1 MINLQNG
8 VALSEPNS
16 SGNPIISG
24 GAQLS
29 GNLKPQGP
37 TTFEAAFQISKS
49 EQLSPPNVKKL
60 AVAVLQA
67 NESVPSDVPAKTL
80 LSTLS
85 SEELMQLLMTQSES
99 SISTEPTEIPESLQ
113 EWIAAE
119 SGANQTIDSLKTNN
133 LRVSIEAE
141 GERVDDSADTALPLE
156 PESVVST
163 VASSEALS
171 KEGRSAVKEPA
182 LEGKLGDPSVLM
194 TGESADVV
202 GESVEPETGISQPM
216 QSTLLSDEDGINLL
230 ISDEKLDVESSKT
243 PTKFGEVD
251 EADHSKVTNITGG
264 ETVIPS
270 SSQNMENKQ
279 TVKEPLGFQS
289 ESLKE
294 STKIDTSAVVESKAK
309 PDAEIKPLSILVSSS
324 EPKTTEELKSPF
336 IESSTAKSTE
346 KPPETKI
353 SDVMMNL
360 AGNKE
365 QEPDS
370 TLQVRPMNPIE
381 SAKIERVP
389 QELPQAQVMLQ
400 KAIKL
405 PEVIPTLSDR
415 IHTMIKKDIQHGFI
429 RLDPPELGALEV
441 RIQVTQETT
450 QIQIVSQSPQVR
462 EALESQSIRLRESLA
477 EQGLTLADL
486 DVSDQTYQGA
496 ENSSEDGQ
504 DNHANADDG
513 EHDSQNI
520 DSEVSSQS
528 TNGLV
533 DHYV

>member
-29 GNLKPQGP
+29 SDLKPQGP
-37 TTFEAAFQISKS
+37 TTFEAAFQTSKS

-67 NESVPSDVPAKTL
+67 NESAPLDAPSKAL
-80 LSTLS
+80 LSSLS

-99 SISTEPTEIPESLQ
+99 SISTEPAEIPESLQ

-119 SGANQTIDSLKTNN
+119 TGANQTIDPLKVNK
-133 LRVSIEAE
+133 LGVSAQAE
-141 GERVDDSADTALPLE
+141 GERANELANTALTLE
-156 PESVVST
+156 SESVAST
-163 VASSEALS
+163 VAPSEALN
-171 KEGRSAVKEPA
+171 KEGKSVVDGSALAEKV
-182 LEGKLGDPSVLM
+182 GDHSVLM
-194 TGESADVV
+194 SGENSADAGVR
-202 GESVEPETGISQPM
+202 VELETGHSQQM
-216 QSTLLSDEDGINLL
+216 QSTLLSNEDGINVLTD
-230 ISDEKLDVESSKT
+230 DEKLDAEFHKLQ
-243 PTKFGEVD
+243 TKLGAED
-251 EADHSKVTNITGG
+251 ETGHSNVTNMTDG
-264 ETVIPS
+264 ETVVQS
-270 SSQNMENKQ
+270 RNQNLENKQ
-279 TVKEPLGFQS
+279 TVKESIGFQS
-289 ESLKE
+289 ESQKG
-294 STKIDTSAVVESKAK
+294 SNKIDVSAVVEPKAK
-309 PDAEIKPLSILVSSS
+309 PDSEIKPLSILVSSS

-336 IESSTAKSTE
+336 IENSTAKSTE

-353 SDVMMNL
+353 SDVMMNF

-365 QEPDS
+365 QEPDTTS
-370 TLQVRPMNPIE
+370 LVRPMNPNE
-381 SAKIERVP
+381 PVKIERVP
-389 QELPQAQVMLQ
+389 QELPQAQALLQ

-486 DVSDQTYQGA
+486 DVSDQSSQGA

-504 DNHANADDG
+504 DNHANADDD
-513 EHDSQNI
+513 EIDSQNI